1 MKGDG
6 LCLFYAMFF
15 DILIN
20 GLPFMNPKSRFFKE
34 FKGVKSAIGLKNLL
48 MNIIEMYPDVILDY
62 NGQSIEAN
70 IMISSSL
77 TVAEYVAIM
86 RAPMLSSANYGSAIE
101 IALFQQIT
109 AEEIPVAYFRKD
121 LNELSFGTSI
131 FKCANEI
138 KGIHGRK
145 TILVFEKDHYD
156 ILLDTSRIMASQS
169 VMERVHF
176 KEEVVIS
183 EMHLRS
189 QKPSQKPD
197 SNSQV
202 IDFF

>member
-86 RAPMLSSANYGSAIE
+86 HAPMLSSANY
-101 IALFQQIT
+101 
-109 AEEIPVAYFRKD
+109 
-121 LNELSFGTSI
+121 
-131 FKCANEI
+131 
-138 KGIHGRK
+138 
-145 TILVFEKDHYD
+145 
-156 ILLDTSRIMASQS
+156 
-169 VMERVHF
+169 
-176 KEEVVIS
+176 
-183 EMHLRS
+183 
-189 QKPSQKPD
+189 
-197 SNSQV
+197 
-202 IDFF
+202 